1 MFVVL
6 CYLSYV
12 IRDFGVEIF
21 AVKLKVIILIIGA
34 AGLAGCNSVNRLKSE
49 VLHPFSSPEELIAK
63 RALNQRD
70 GGAKDYVYLW
80 GQAQKNNTTQAMYP
94 RSILTQYCHEQGGKF
109 SLLYKSNFSAVADVA
124 QRKRLSAN
132 RGVVQGSGAY
142 QCRMDDLTESWIV
155 SIEPTSE
162 RQVDKTSQTR
172 SVRLLTQVMS
182 PSQAKNFYRP
192 TKARVPLEQTKSAS
206 IKTTTPPKTPAAKAT
221 NELKE
226 SARKE
231 LERKELERKELERKE
246 LEKKEAEKKQLAAAS
261 ARATVAETPQQYQ
274 MKIYVAARRDINSGK
289 NLNNACNNAQRAYN
303 YGKLQGTEGTRVYT
317 ESGMLVA
324 RCLNSIPVYASRFPN
339 AKAQSKRILQ
349 NLANNYNHAGAKNL
363 LRQLK

>member
-1 MFVVL
+1 MVL
-6 CYLSYV
+6 CYFRFV
-12 IRDFGVEIF
+12 IQGFGVEMF
-21 AVKLKVIILIIGA
+21 AEKLKVIILIIGA
-34 AGLAGCNSVNRLKSE
+34 ASLVGCNSMNRMKTE
-49 VLHPFSSPEELIAK
+49 VLHPFASPDELIAK

-70 GGAKDYVYLW
+70 GTAKDYIYLW

-109 SLLYKSNFSAVADVA
+109 SLLYKSTFNAVADVA

-155 SIEPTSE
+155 SIEPISE

-172 SVRLLTQVMS
+172 SVRLLTQLMS
-182 PSQAKNFYRP
+182 LSKAQNFYRP
-192 TKARVPLEQTKSAS
+192 KAKLAAEKNMAS
-206 IKTTTPPKTPAAKAT
+206 SLKNTTTNKPSAAKNT
-221 NELKE
+221 KELKE
-226 SARKE
+226 LAVKDLERKE
-231 LERKELERKELERKE
+231 VERKELERRE
-246 LEKKEAEKKQLAAAS
+246 LEKKEAEKRQLAAS
-261 ARATVAETPQQYQ
+261 ARAVVAETPQQQQ
-274 MKIYVAARRDINSGK
+274 MKSYVSARRDINSGK

-349 NLANNYNHAGAKNL
+349 NLANNYNHSGAKNM
-363 LRQLK
+363 LRQIK

>member
-1 MFVVL
+1 M
-6 CYLSYV
+6 
-12 IRDFGVEIF
+12 F

-49 VLHPFSSPEELIAK
+49 VLHPFASPEELIAK

-70 GGAKDYVYLW
+70 GSAKDYVYLW

-162 RQVDKTSQTR
+162 RQVDKSSQTR

-192 TKARVPLEQTKSAS
+192 TKARVALEQTKPAS
-206 IKTTTPPKTPAAKAT
+206 IKTTTSPKTPAAKTT

-226 SARKE
+226 SA
-231 LERKELERKELERKE
+231 RKELERKELERKE

-261 ARATVAETPQQYQ
+261 ARATVAETPQQNQ

-324 RCLNSIPVYASRFPN
+324 RCLTSVPSYSSRFSN
-339 AKAQSKRILQ
+339 AKGQAVKILQ
-349 NLANNYNHAGAKNL
+349 NLANNYNHAGAKNM
-363 LRQLK
+363 LRQVK

>member
-6 CYLSYV
+6 YYLRYV
-12 IRDFGVEIF
+12 IRDFGVEMF

-49 VLHPFSSPEELIAK
+49 VLHPFASPEELIAK

-70 GGAKDYVYLW
+70 GSAKNYVYVW

-109 SLLYKSNFSAVADVA
+109 SLLYKSTFSAVADVA

-132 RGVVQGSGAY
+132 RSVVQGSGAY

-172 SVRLLTQVMS
+172 SVRLLTQAMS

-192 TKARVPLEQTKSAS
+192 TKARVALEQTKPAS
-206 IKTTTPPKTPAAKAT
+206 IKTTTPPKTPAVKTT

-231 LERKELERKELERKE
+231 LDKKELERKELERKE
-246 LEKKEAEKKQLAAAS
+246 LEKKEAEKKQLAAS
-261 ARATVAETPQQYQ
+261 ARATVAETPQQNQ

>member
-1 MFVVL
+1 M
-6 CYLSYV
+6 
-12 IRDFGVEIF
+12 F

-34 AGLAGCNSVNRLKSE
+34 AALAGCNSVNRLKSE
-49 VLHPFSSPEELIAK
+49 VLHPFASPEELIAK

-70 GGAKDYVYLW
+70 GSAKDYVYLW

-162 RQVDKTSQTR
+162 RQVDKSSQTR

-192 TKARVPLEQTKSAS
+192 TKARVAVEKTTPAS
-206 IKTTTPPKTPAAKAT
+206 IKTTTSPKTPAAKTT

-226 SARKE
+226 SA
-231 LERKELERKELERKE
+231 RKELERKELERKE

-261 ARATVAETPQQYQ
+261 ARATVAETPQQNQ

-324 RCLNSIPVYASRFPN
+324 RCLTSVPSYSSRFSN
-339 AKAQSKRILQ
+339 AKGQAVKILQ
-349 NLANNYNHAGAKNL
+349 NLANNYNHAGAKNM
-363 LRQLK
+363 LRQVK

>member
-1 MFVVL
+1 
-6 CYLSYV
+6 
-12 IRDFGVEIF
+12 
-21 AVKLKVIILIIGA
+21 IGA

-49 VLHPFSSPEELIAK
+49 ILHPFASPEELIAK

-70 GGAKDYVYLW
+70 GSAKDYVYLW

-162 RQVDKTSQTR
+162 RQIDKTSQTR
-172 SVRLLTQVMS
+172 SVRLLTRVMS

-192 TKARVPLEQTKSAS
+192 TKARVALEQTKSAS
-206 IKTTTPPKTPAAKAT
+206 IKTTIPPKASAAKTT

-231 LERKELERKELERKE
+231 LERKELERKKLERK
-246 LEKKEAEKKQLAAAS
+246 
-261 ARATVAETPQQYQ
+261 
-274 MKIYVAARRDINSGK
+274 KINVAARSDINSGK

-349 NLANNYNHAGAKNL
+349 NLANNYN
-363 LRQLK
+363 

>member
-1 MFVVL
+1 M
-6 CYLSYV
+6 
-12 IRDFGVEIF
+12 
-21 AVKLKVIILIIGA
+21 
-34 AGLAGCNSVNRLKSE
+34 NRLKSE
-49 VLHPFSSPEELIAK
+49 VLHPFASPEELIAK

-70 GGAKDYVYLW
+70 GSAKDYVYLW

-109 SLLYKSNFSAVADVA
+109 SLLYKSNFSAVADVS

-172 SVRLLTQVMS
+172 SVRLLTQVMT

-192 TKARVPLEQTKSAS
+192 TKARVAVEKTTPAL
-206 IKTTTPPKTPAAKAT
+206 IKTMTPPKTPAAKTT

-231 LERKELERKELERKE
+231 LERKE
-246 LEKKEAEKKQLAAAS
+246 AEKKQLAAAS
-261 ARATVAETPQQYQ
+261 ARAAVAETPQQHQ

>member
-1 MFVVL
+1 VFVVF
-6 CYLSYV
+6 CYLRYV
-12 IRDFGVEIF
+12 VKGFGVEMF

-34 AGLAGCNSVNRLKSE
+34 TVVAGCNSVNRLKSE
-49 VLHPFSSPEELIAK
+49 VLHPFASPEELIAK

-70 GGAKDYVYLW
+70 GRAKDYIYLW
-80 GQAQKNNTTQAMYP
+80 GPAQKNNTIQAMYP
-94 RSILTQYCHEQGGKF
+94 RSIMTQYCHEQGGKF
-109 SLLYKSNFSAVADVA
+109 SLLYKSNFSSVANVD

-155 SIEPTSE
+155 SIEPISE

-172 SVRLLTQVMS
+172 SVRLLTQLMN

-192 TKARVPLEQTKSAS
+192 SKAMLAIEKTTPAS
-206 IKTTTPPKTPAAKAT
+206 IKNTTSTKTVAAKTA

-231 LERKELERKELERKE
+231 LEKKELERKELEN
-246 LEKKEAEKKQLAAAS
+246 KEAEKKQPAAS
-261 ARATVAETPQQYQ
+261 ARADTPQQSQ
-274 MKIYVAARRDINSGK
+274 MKSYVAARRDINSGR

-324 RCLNSIPVYASRFPN
+324 RCLSSIPVYASRFPN

-349 NLANNYNHAGAKNL
+349 NLATNYNHSGAKNM
-363 LRQLK
+363 LRQIK